1 MDEIMLGYDIQGRL
15 LHNVFAVV
23 IASCDAG
30 RGLLKDCGRHV
41 ESGGLACFS
50 RDEQPSVTSLSVN
63 GS

>member
-1 MDEIMLGYDIQGRL
+1 MLGYDVQGRL
-15 LHNVFAVV
+15 LRNVLGVV
-23 IASCDAG
+23 IA

-50 RDEQPSVTSLSVN
+50 QDEQPSVTSLSVN